1 LITNSFFGP
10 GYELFFTP
18 ISPADKR
25 TSKILIDVGANR
37 SGNMLGGL
45 LIMGLLLL
53 PGSTGS
59 YILLTVVLFAGAM
72 SLLIFLLNRG
82 YISQL
87 AHNLLSR
94 KLKAD
99 EAGAKDKATD
109 TGYAFTR
116 TRLEPDGALQQMSPY
131 RSKDILPQDPLAKL
145 GKTVLAPESKL
156 SGTYEAAHL
165 ENIQDLLSQDESRI
179 RRVLVNKKMTPA
191 LLPHILPLLR
201 RQGVLK
207 EALNAIQPLASSATG
222 QLVDA
227 LLDHHQHPLIRRRI
241 PLLLGQADNERAV
254 QGLTLGLRD
263 KELDVRFRCA
273 EALARIKSNHPDLTI
288 DTEAVW
294 HCVYREI
301 AFFSGSDFKSIR
313 GVEPLRHLFNLFGI
327 IFGRDVM
334 DICYESLQVEDPTIR
349 GTALEYLENQ
359 LPQNVR
365 APLWPLIESGHIET
379 KSDRSSQEIM
389 QDLLHTL
396 DSAKN
401 RDDILE
407 LSVKDLERQ
416 D

>member
-1 LITNSFFGP
+1 
-10 GYELFFTP
+10 
-18 ISPADKR
+18 
-25 TSKILIDVGANR
+25 
-37 SGNMLGGL
+37 M
-45 LIMGLLLL
+45 
-53 PGSTGS
+53 
-59 YILLTVVLFAGAM
+59 LFAGAM

-87 AHNLLSR
+87 AQNLLSR
-94 KLKAD
+94 NLNADKA
-99 EAGAKDKATD
+99 EVKDKATD

-131 RSKDILPQDPLAKL
+131 RSKDILSQDPPAELRKS
-145 GKTVLAPESKL
+145 VLAPESKL
-156 SGTYEAAHL
+156 SGTHEASQL
-165 ENIQDLLSQDESRI
+165 ETIQDLLSQDENRI

>member
-1 LITNSFFGP
+1 MGPATSF
-10 GYELFFTP
+10 FFTP
-18 ISPADKR
+18 ISPDDKR
-25 TSKILIDVGANR
+25 TCKILIDVGANR
-37 SGNMLGGL
+37 SGSMLGSL

-59 YILLTVVLFAGAM
+59 YILLAVMVFAGLM
-72 SLLIFLLNRG
+72 LLLIFLLNRG

-94 KLKAD
+94 KLIADGANNGGKASD
-99 EAGAKDKATD
+99 AGLAY
-109 TGYAFTR
+109 GR
-116 TRLEPDGALQQMSPY
+116 TRLEPVGSLEKIHPHHIGD
-131 RSKDILPQDPLAKL
+131 KL
-145 GKTVLAPESKL
+145 SDNQPANLRKTGLTPKSTL
-156 SGTYEAAHL
+156 SGTHEAAQL
-165 ENIQDLLSQDESRI
+165 ETIQDLLSQDENRI
-179 RRVLVNKKMTPA
+179 RRALVNKKITPA

-201 RQGVLK
+201 SQDMLK
-207 EALNAIQPLASSATG
+207 EALNAIKPLTSIASG

-241 PLLLGQADNERAV
+241 PLLLGQANNERAV
-254 QGLTLGLRD
+254 QGLTLGLLD

-273 EALARIKSNHPDLTI
+273 EALAHIKSNRPELGI

-294 HCVYREI
+294 KCVYREI
-301 AFFSGSDFKSIR
+301 AFFNDSDFKSIR

-327 IFGRDVM
+327 IFGPDIM
-334 DICYESLQVEDPTIR
+334 SICYESLQVEDPNIR

-365 APLWPLIESGHIET
+365 TRILPLIESGHIET
-379 KSDRSSQEIM
+379 KSERSSQEIM
-389 QDLLHTL
+389 QDLLRAL